1 MEMLKDLLKKL
12 FGYNDLEKRI
22 RILERKNYWREKYKH
37 GLSKRKHT
45 SNIL

>member
-1 MEMLKDLLKKL
+1 MIYLLKKL
-12 FGYNDLEKRI
+12 LGFDILEKRI

>member
-1 MEMLKDLLKKL
+1 MIELFKKIL
-12 FGYNDLEKRI
+12 GFDILEKRI

-37 GLSKRKHT
+37 GLSERKHS